1 MKKNKKRVF
10 IISGFI
16 ILLCIIEYCVASSF
30 NSNANT
36 RMISSDTQGAST
48 ADKITQEETQVLD
61 AKVQNIQMED
71 TEEINIEVATEE
83 TSGTEAGTTVKIGS
97 ETKASIKS
105 TTAPSITITKMPV
118 ATKAPATPP
127 ATPPSKVRTSFSEV
141 VAYDGRLRS
150 ITCWGDS
157 LTQGTGSESYY
168 PILTNI
174 IVNGVSTNVNGET
187 MPSTLGELTTY
198 DVYNMGVYGE
208 DSRTIACRQG
218 GLKMYVNDITI
229 PASGSVWISQI
240 VCEDGNLVDP
250 NINGSIGEEA
260 CFNACSIGGIIGTL
274 SYDWNAGLFIFTRTQ
289 AGTELVLS
297 FDTQIITPP
306 SIDRIGD
313 ILIIQMG
320 NNGGYDNDY
329 DVLISQYDA
338 MLEYSQCK
346 YYIIVGDTDYSA
358 DYRSDWEN
366 ALKQAY
372 GDHFINMR
380 QYLVDFVNNGGL
392 NDLGIPKEP
401 DDYNQLEI
409 GEVPYSLKVDDESH
423 LNSYGYWIE
432 GNAIY
437 EKGCELGYWG
447 Y

>member
-1 MKKNKKRVF
+1 
-10 IISGFI
+10 
-16 ILLCIIEYCVASSF
+16 
-30 NSNANT
+30 
-36 RMISSDTQGAST
+36 
-48 ADKITQEETQVLD
+48 
-61 AKVQNIQMED
+61 
-71 TEEINIEVATEE
+71 
-83 TSGTEAGTTVKIGS
+83 
-97 ETKASIKS
+97 
-105 TTAPSITITKMPV
+105 
-118 ATKAPATPP
+118 
-127 ATPPSKVRTSFSEV
+127 
-141 VAYDGRLRS
+141 
-150 ITCWGDS
+150 
-157 LTQGTGSESYY
+157 
-168 PILTNI
+168 
-174 IVNGVSTNVNGET
+174 
-187 MPSTLGELTTY
+187 
-198 DVYNMGVYGE
+198 
-208 DSRTIACRQG
+208 
-218 GLKMYVNDITI
+218 
-229 PASGSVWISQI
+229 
-240 VCEDGNLVDP
+240 
-250 NINGSIGEEA
+250 
-260 CFNACSIGGIIGTL
+260 
-274 SYDWNAGLFIFTRTQ
+274 
-289 AGTELVLS
+289 
-297 FDTQIITPP
+297 
-306 SIDRIGD
+306 
-313 ILIIQMG
+313 MG